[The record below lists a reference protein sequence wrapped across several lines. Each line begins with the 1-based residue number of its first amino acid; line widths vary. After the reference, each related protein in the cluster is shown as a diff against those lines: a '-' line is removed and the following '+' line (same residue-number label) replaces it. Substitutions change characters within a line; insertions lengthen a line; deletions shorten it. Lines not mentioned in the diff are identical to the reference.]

1 MSLLFEECQIALGKD
16 CQIIENKEEELLVLK
31 QLDGYLTPY
40 NTVDWQYLRTQE
52 YNDLEKFKKNH
63 LMSVDVYVVADS
75 NDVPVFKSRL
85 DTILSHLDD
94 VTALSCK
101 VFIFN
106 QDFIVQEQF
115 PYRIIKMGYK
125 VF

>member
-1 MSLLFEECQIALGKD
+1 MGE
-16 CQIIENKEEELLVLK
+16 
-31 QLDGYLTPY
+31 YLTPY
-40 NTVDWQYLRTQE
+40 NTVDWQHLRTQE
-52 YNDLEKFKKNH
+52 YNDLEKFKKNN
-63 LMSVDVYVVADS
+63 LNSVDVYVVADS
-75 NDVPVFKSRL
+75 NDVPVFKCRL
-85 DTILSHLDD
+85 DTILSHFDG

-106 QDFIVQEQF
+106 QNFIVHKQF